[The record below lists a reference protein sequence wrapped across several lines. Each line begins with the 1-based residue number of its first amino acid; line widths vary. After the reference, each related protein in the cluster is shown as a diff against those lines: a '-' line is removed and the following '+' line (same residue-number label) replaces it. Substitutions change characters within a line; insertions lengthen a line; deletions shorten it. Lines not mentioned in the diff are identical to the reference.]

1 MMGRRR
7 QIALGV
13 AVAGLVGWAVA
24 LWLDPAAALRGWL
37 VGHQVWLSVTLGA
50 LGLSLVHGL
59 TGGRW
64 GEVLAPVF
72 LAMRGTIPLL
82 AALFVPI
89 VFDLGALYPWA
100 ALAGGGEAAHAEL
113 AHIELLHHRA
123 GWMNPTGFYLRAVLA
138 FALWIGLDHALRRT
152 RAVAGPGLI
161 LLGFSLVFVGADWV
175 MSVETA
181 FYSTMIG
188 LLLLTAAGAGGLATA
203 TLITVAGR
211 RLPAEPKTRR
221 DIGNL
226 LLAMVMLTAY
236 CAFSQ
241 FLIIWAGDLPED
253 NPWYLHRAAHGWSWV
268 AVALGVLFLAAP
280 FFALLFRPLKERARG
295 LGAVAALLVVM
306 HVVHAIWLITPAF
319 GAVVPWPELAATA
332 AIGGAWCWLFA
343 RRWRQVEGGA

>member
-7 QIALGV
+7 HVALGV
-13 AVAGLVGWAVA
+13 GLAGLAGCAVA

-37 VGHQVWLSVTLGA
+37 VGHQVWVSVTLGA
-50 LGLSLVHGL
+50 LGLSLIHGL

-64 GEVLAPVF
+64 GEVLGPVL

-82 AALFVPI
+82 AALFLPV
-89 VFDLGALYPWA
+89 VFDLGAVFPWA
-100 ALAGGGEAAHAEL
+100 RPGEGHHAEL
-113 AHIELLHHRA
+113 LQHRA
-123 GWMNPTGFYLRAVLA
+123 GWMNPTGFVVRAVLA
-138 FALWIGLDHALRRT
+138 FGLWFAIDHALRRW

-161 LLGFSLVFVGADWV
+161 VLAGSLVVVGIDWV
-175 MSVETA
+175 TSVETA

-203 TLITVAGR
+203 TLITIAEG
-211 RLPAEPKTRR
+211 RLPAEAKTRR

-253 NPWYLHRAAHGWSWV
+253 NPWYLHRAVHGWSWV
-268 AVALGVLFLAAP
+268 AVALGVLFLAGP
-280 FFALLFRPLKERARG
+280 FFALLFRPVKERARR
-295 LGAVAALLVVM
+295 LGAVAAVLVVM
-306 HVVHAIWLITPAF
+306 HTVHAIWLISPAF

-332 AIGGAWCWLFA
+332 AIGGAWCWLVT
-343 RRWRQVEGGA
+343 RRLVAGGVS